1 MSAPSQ
7 SAPASLNWVALQA
20 AFADRPA
27 FTRAE
32 VLAFYHRA
40 DPSLSPN
47 TLDARIRQL
56 RQRRLLLSIGRG
68 RYTLAANATPKAA
81 FQPALSRAE
90 RTIWR
95 TLVKELQL
103 PEGCLWST
111 AWANEFSSHQAAHS
125 LLLVEVP
132 RDYLQ
137 AAFFA
142 LKDRH
147 PHRVF
152 LRPQPDTLT
161 YYVTEADRP
170 IVVLP
175 LVSRASVQLAD
186 GVPVPRLE
194 KLLVDLFSRPALFPA
209 YQGHEL
215 KTIFTNAHRHYLL
228 DERTLLRYAQRR
240 HHADDLRQFLRQ
252 LPDWPQPATT
262 PT

>member
-1 MSAPSQ
+1 MSAPAQTAS
-7 SAPASLNWVALQA
+7 ASLDWPALQA
-20 AFADRPA
+20 AFADHPE
-27 FTRAE
+27 FIRAE
-32 VLAFYHRA
+32 VLAFYHHA
-40 DPSLSPN
+40 DPALNPN
-47 TLDARIRQL
+47 TLDSRIRQL
-56 RQRRLLLSIGRG
+56 LQRRLLLAVGRG
-68 RYTLAANATPKAA
+68 RYTLAANGATRPA
-81 FQPALSRAE
+81 FQPTLSRTE
-90 RTIWR
+90 RSIWR

-103 PEGCLWST
+103 SEGCLWST

-132 RDYLQ
+132 RDYVQ
-137 AAFFA
+137 AVFFA
-142 LKDRH
+142 LQDRH

-152 LRPQPDTLT
+152 LRPQPETLT
-161 YYVTEADRP
+161 YYIAEADRP

-175 LVSRASVQLAD
+175 FVSRAPVQLVD

-194 KLLVDLFSRPALFPA
+194 KLLVDLFSRPDLFPA

-215 KTIFTNAHRHYLL
+215 QTIFTNARRHYRL

-262 PT
+262 PA

>member
-1 MSAPSQ
+1 MSAIAQ
-7 SAPASLNWVALQA
+7 PASASLDWPALQA
-20 AFADRPA
+20 AFADRPE

-32 VLAFYHRA
+32 VLAFYHHS
-40 DPSLSPN
+40 DPTLNPN
-47 TLDARIRQL
+47 TLDSRIHQL
-56 RQRRLLLSIGRG
+56 LQRRLLLAVGRG
-68 RYTLAANATPKAA
+68 RYVLAANATTRPT
-81 FQPALSRAE
+81 FQPTLNRAE
-90 RTIWR
+90 PTIWR

-132 RDYLQ
+132 RDYVQ

-152 LRPQPDTLT
+152 LRPQPEILT
-161 YYVTEADRP
+161 YYIAEADRP

-175 LVSRASVQLAD
+175 FVSRAPVQLAD
-186 GVPVPRLE
+186 RVPVPRLE
-194 KLLVDLFSRPALFPA
+194 KLLVDLFSRPDIFPA

-215 KTIFTNAHRHYLL
+215 KTIFTNARRHYRL

-240 HHADDLRQFLRQ
+240 HHADELRQFLRQ
-252 LPDWPQPATT
+252 LPDWSQPATT
-262 PT
+262 PA